1 VPLAD
6 VPVVGPG
13 QAVLATW
20 HLLLDDGRLQAG
32 EPWLAG
38 TARRP
43 VARLSP
49 ATASAIG
56 VAAGELVTVS
66 TDAGSL
72 SLPLVVT
79 DLPDGVVWL
88 PTNQSGHPVRAAL
101 RADSGAIVSVR
112 RADLAAAV
120 GAAGHLGSTGGA
132 AVGAAGHL
140 GSTGGA
146 TVVQDGAA

>member
-1 VPLAD
+1 
-6 VPVVGPG
+6 
-13 QAVLATW
+13 
-20 HLLLDDGRLQAG
+20 
-32 EPWLAG
+32 
-38 TARRP
+38 
-43 VARLSP
+43 
-49 ATASAIG
+49 

-132 AVGAAGHL
+132 
-140 GSTGGA
+140 